1 VHPLAPR
8 HAFAIAARSAANS
21 QLARLRAPPSLPD
34 VATEHAAAGKPPDAT
49 RRARHRLVHL
59 RSPQANNAKEDAK
72 RTLEGLEEDG
82 KGGFRVRAA
91 VIGGTGTVVDAVV
104 GNTLG
109 RVGKLAQ
116 EAVLGAV
123 PVEAIEGSFQ
133 ETKERG
139 AAEAGAAAGAAT
151 LDELEQKIEDT
162 LLAGEL
168 QARAELASKR
178 GP

>member
-1 VHPLAPR
+1 MTERGVPPAE
-8 HAFAIAARSAANS
+8 AIECGM
-21 QLARLRAPPSLPD
+21 PPTPEAITRGSSG
-34 VATEHAAAGKPPDAT
+34 ADAIE
-49 RRARHRLVHL
+49 R
-59 RSPQANNAKEDAK
+59 
-72 RTLEGLEEDG
+72 
-82 KGGFRVRAA
+82 
-91 VIGGTGTVVDAVV
+91 GT
-104 GNTLG
+104 
-109 RVGKLAQ
+109 
-116 EAVLGAV
+116 V

-151 LDELEQKIEDT
+151 LDELGQKIEDT

>member
-1 VHPLAPR
+1 VLRPSTQPLASHPKPR
-8 HAFAIAARSAANS
+8 AAST
-21 QLARLRAPPSLPD
+21 RL
-34 VATEHAAAGKPPDAT
+34 
-49 RRARHRLVHL
+49 HL
-59 RSPQANNAKEDAK
+59 RLPQANNAKEDAK

-82 KGGFRVRAA
+82 KGGFKVRAA

-151 LDELEQKIEDT
+151 LDELGHKIEDT

>member
-1 VHPLAPR
+1 MPRHRCLVSRPSTQPLASHPKPR
-8 HAFAIAARSAANS
+8 AAST
-21 QLARLRAPPSLPD
+21 RL
-34 VATEHAAAGKPPDAT
+34 
-49 RRARHRLVHL
+49 HL
-59 RSPQANNAKEDAK
+59 RVPQANNAKEDAK

-82 KGGFRVRAA
+82 KGGFKVRAA

-104 GNTLG
+104 GNTIG

-151 LDELEQKIEDT
+151 LDELGQKIEDT